1 GVAWVM
7 TVGLQHYL
15 TVVRQKLE

>member
-1 GVAWVM
+1 VAWVM
-7 TVGLQHYL
+7 TVGLQHFL